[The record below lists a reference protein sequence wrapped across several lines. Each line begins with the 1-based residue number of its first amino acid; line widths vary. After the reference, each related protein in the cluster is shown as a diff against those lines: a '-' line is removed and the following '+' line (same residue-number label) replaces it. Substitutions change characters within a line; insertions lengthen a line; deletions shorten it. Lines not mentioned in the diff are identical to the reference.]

1 MVVQRKGK
9 ILINYNFHFLLIL
22 LYILEIQGVKKVSAT
37 TLLLMIVP
45 HLLTT
50 ESENKSKKQTCS
62 SRTLMSKKKG
72 LPFLHTTE
80 RKVHW

>member
-45 HLLTT
+45 HLLT
-50 ESENKSKKQTCS
+50 ESKNKSKKQTCS
-62 SRTLMSKKKG
+62 SRTLMSKKG
-72 LPFLHTTE
+72 LPFLHPTE
-80 RKVHW
+80 RNVHW